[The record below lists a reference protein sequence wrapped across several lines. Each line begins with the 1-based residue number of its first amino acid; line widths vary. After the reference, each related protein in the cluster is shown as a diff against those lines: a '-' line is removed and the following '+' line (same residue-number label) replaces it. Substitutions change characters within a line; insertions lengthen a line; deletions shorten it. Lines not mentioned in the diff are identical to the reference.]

1 MAQFDV
7 YLNSGKGAKAAPFLV
22 DIQHNLFT
30 TCNTRVVVPL
40 LSAKIARERDMDFIE
55 KANPVFM
62 FGDTEVVLAA
72 HLMTA
77 IRAKELSG
85 KVVGSIS
92 SMRPDILAAMD
103 VIFSGV

>member
-22 DIQHNLFT
+22 DVQHNLLSG
-30 TCNTRVVVPL
+30 CNTRVVIPL
-40 LSAKIARERDMDFIE
+40 LSAKIIRERNMGFVE
-55 KANPVFM
+55 NVNPLFM
-62 FGDTEVVLAA
+62 FGGTEVVLAA

-77 IRAKELSG
+77 IHAKELSG
-85 KVVGSIS
+85 KVGSIA
-92 SMRPDILAAMD
+92 SMRSDILAAMD

>member
-22 DIQHNLFT
+22 DVQHNLLSG
-30 TCNTRVVVPL
+30 CNTRVVIPL
-40 LSAKIARERDMDFIE
+40 LSAKIARERNMDFVE
-55 KANPVFM
+55 NANPLFM

-77 IRAKELSG
+77 IHAKELG
-85 KVVGSIS
+85 GVVGSIA

>member
-7 YLNSGKGAKAAPFLV
+7 YLNSGKGAAAAPFLV
-22 DIQHNLFT
+22 DVQHNLFSG
-30 TCNTRVVVPL
+30 CNTRVVIPL
-40 LSAKIARERDMDFIE
+40 LSAKLARERNMDFVE
-55 KANPVFM
+55 NANPVIM

-72 HLMTA
+72 HLITA

-85 KVVGSIS
+85 KIGSIAS
-92 SMRPDILAAMD
+92 LRPEILAAMD

>member
-7 YLNSGKGAKAAPFLV
+7 YLNNGKGATATPYLLDV
-22 DIQHNLFT
+22 QHDLLT
-30 TCNTRVVVPL
+30 GCNTRVVVPL
-40 LSAKIARERDMDFIE
+40 LSAKIARERNMDFVQN
-55 KANPVFM
+55 ANPSFM

-77 IRAKELSG
+77 ILTKELSG
-85 KVVGSIS
+85 KVGSLA

-103 VIFSGV
+103 IIFSGI